1 MAAIMIKGVGYTVRN
16 PYEVLGIREGTDI
29 EGIKRAYREL
39 VRKYHPDQYRNNPLS
54 DLAEEK
60 LKEINEAYDYLM
72 RKAEAA
78 ETRSD
83 YNYNSRNSNYDNS
96 ESNGR
101 GYFDQARAF
110 INMGNIAAAEE
121 ILDRASVRDA
131 EWHYLKGLVYMRRGW
146 YNEAV
151 TNLRTASDMA
161 PGNYEYR
168 EALNRVMNANRQ
180 YQSTVYNRRGYDRN
194 PDLCS
199 ICECMVCTDC
209 CCECMG
215 GDFISCC

>member
-1 MAAIMIKGVGYTVRN
+1 MRN
-16 PYEVLGIREGTDI
+16 PYEVLGIREGTDV
-29 EGIKRAYREL
+29 EGIKRAYKEL
-39 VRKYHPDQYRNNPLS
+39 VKKYHPDQYRNNPLS

-72 RKAEAA
+72 KKAEAQSSGYRRQE
-78 ETRSD
+78 ETK
-83 YNYNSRNSNYDNS
+83 YSRNQEDP
-96 ESNGR
+96 GR
-101 GYFDQARAF
+101 SYYDQARTY

-121 ILDRASVRDA
+121 ILNRISFRGG
-131 EWHYLKGLVYMRRGW
+131 EWYYLRGLIFMRRGW

-151 TNLRTASDMA
+151 TNFKTAVDME
-161 PGNYEYR
+161 PGNYEFR

-180 YQSTVYNRRGYDRN
+180 YQSTVYDRRGYSTG

-199 ICECMVCTDC
+199 ICQCLICTDC

-215 GDFISCC
+215 GDFINCC